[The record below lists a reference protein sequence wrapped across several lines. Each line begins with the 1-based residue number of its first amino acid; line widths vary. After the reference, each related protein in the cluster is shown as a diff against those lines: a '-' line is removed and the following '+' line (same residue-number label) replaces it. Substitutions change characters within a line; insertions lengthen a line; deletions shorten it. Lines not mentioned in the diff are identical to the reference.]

1 MIDWPTRRSAK
12 LNTCRKVFM
21 VTRVGNDSYL

>member
-12 LNTCRKVFM
+12 LNTAERYSP